1 MTKIIIK
8 KGSFFFFFPPF
19 VASLTIWLSSD
30 LLSKHAHRQQQVSL
44 QKVTRCGSN
53 ERQEWMPQ
61 MDPVCVSLRC
71 AVPCHSD
78 SHLQKDTFVEDCDY
92 ASKMNY
98 FKQIEGI
105 WWIGVQT
112 AVYIKICWVFFP
124 QVNTGIINALESSF
138 IMSSSDMTWVAGL
151 AVDSLYFQIKW
162 SWRG

>member
-1 MTKIIIK
+1 MTKIIIIK
-8 KGSFFFFFPPF
+8 KGSFFFPSF

-30 LLSKHAHRQQQVSL
+30 LLSKHAHRQEQVSL

-98 FKQIEGI
+98 FKQR
-105 WWIGVQT
+105 
-112 AVYIKICWVFFP
+112 VFGELEYKLLFISRDFFFFFF
-124 QVNTGIINALESSF
+124 QVNTGIINALKSSY

-151 AVDSLYFQIKW
+151 AVDPLYFQIKW

>member
-1 MTKIIIK
+1 M
-8 KGSFFFFFPPF
+8 
-19 VASLTIWLSSD
+19 
-30 LLSKHAHRQQQVSL
+30 

-98 FKQIEGI
+98 FKQR
-105 WWIGVQT
+105 
-112 AVYIKICWVFFP
+112 VF
-124 QVNTGIINALESSF
+124 GELEYKLLF
-138 IMSSSDMTWVAGL
+138 ILRYVGFFSP
-151 AVDSLYFQIKW
+151 
-162 SWRG
+162 R